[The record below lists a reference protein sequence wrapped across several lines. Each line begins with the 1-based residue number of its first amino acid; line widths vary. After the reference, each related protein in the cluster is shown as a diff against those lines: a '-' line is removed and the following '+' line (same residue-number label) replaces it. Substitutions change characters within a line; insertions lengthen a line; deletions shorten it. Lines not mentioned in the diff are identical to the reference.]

1 VQRLSSGGLGAV
13 RNFACFAR
21 AAVQPSSS
29 RPARQL
35 AEEQGERR
43 PGAGGQQKD
52 AGQQASAARGELR
65 PRRAGHAAG
74 AGWQLAAAVVERRRS
89 GAAQA
94 PGGEPWEGVVDWR
107 SRVWQRRLRG
117 KASAQQ
123 EATHGLHHRRD
134 GARKQRHEDE
144 AEEPVLAAAKRHLLP
159 GVPWAMPI
167 HLTLKPTESARRCRK
182 TEEERSSAVWDE
194 LGKRAT
200 RNGEALLHR
209 PPLLCDRRSTCHV
222 LTYRRMYVRAYMP
235 IDAAARGRRRRA
247 GAREARGQ
255 RDSSVGFVADAARFI
270 ELFISCLSAVYHHL
284 SPPLCDQFP
293 GSRVAC
299 APQTAHT

>member
-1 VQRLSSGGLGAV
+1 MRRLSSGCLG
-13 RNFACFAR
+13 NFACFAR

-43 PGAGGQQKD
+43 PGAGSQQKG

-94 PGGEPWEGVVDWR
+94 PGGEPWECRGGGGDVEPWSRGAGGVVDWR
-107 SRVWQRRLRG
+107 SRLWQRRLRG

-123 EATHGLHHRRD
+123 EAAHGLHHRRD

-144 AEEPVLAAAKRHLLP
+144 AEEPALAAALRHPQALP
-159 GVPWAMPI
+159 PA
-167 HLTLKPTESARRCRK
+167 
-182 TEEERSSAVWDE
+182 ER
-194 LGKRAT
+194 
-200 RNGEALLHR
+200 
-209 PPLLCDRRSTCHV
+209 
-222 LTYRRMYVRAYMP
+222 
-235 IDAAARGRRRRA
+235 
-247 GAREARGQ
+247 Q
-255 RDSSVGFVADAARFI
+255 
-270 ELFISCLSAVYHHL
+270 
-284 SPPLCDQFP
+284 
-293 GSRVAC
+293 
-299 APQTAHT
+299 